1 MSKRK
6 KRVEDERELTRK
18 ELRLRARDRE
28 RNRRLYIGVGIAVGL
43 AVLLVAVGAVLQYV
57 VRPNSPIVTVGQE
70 QIVTRDFWKRL
81 RFEKVQL
88 EGQLAQMQQLEA
100 QFGQGMFGRQISQ
113 LQSTLASPASLALQ
127 VLDRMIDEKVV
138 GQQAATR
145 SITVSEEEID
155 NALREE
161 IANSRGAVTEPQ
173 ATSTGEAAG
182 NATAT
187 AAGWTPTPTPTID
200 VSSTI
205 TATATPFPTP
215 EPLPTRA
222 IISETGFS
230 EGMTQLTENLKS
242 AGDLSLAEYRELIK
256 ARLLAE
262 KMQEVIATEMV
273 TTTEEQVHARHIL
286 INIQEPVPTPTTT
299 LTTTTTLPL
308 TSSTPLTNLLS
319 LTTTSELT
327 TTTALSETAGIT
339 STADLTGTPALAPTV
354 VHDKNAPLTDEQA
367 RTLAEELRQRLLN
380 GEDFAKLSAEYSDD
394 PGSGSNGGDLGWF
407 GKGRMV
413 KPFEDAA
420 FSLPLN
426 QVSEPIKSD
435 FGYHLIEVLEKDTAR
450 QKDQGQLE
458 QERSQAY
465 QTWLQEQKTATQ
477 IDRPDDIN
485 ALLPSDFR

>member
-6 KRVEDERELTRK
+6 KRVEDEREVTRK

-28 RNRRLYIGVGIAVGL
+28 RNRRLYIGVGITVGL
-43 AVLLVAVGAVLQYV
+43 ALLLVVVGAVIQYV
-57 VRPNSPIVTVGQE
+57 VRPTSAVVTVGQE

-88 EGQLAQMQQLEA
+88 EGQLAQMKQLEA
-100 QFGQGMFGRQISQ
+100 QFGQGMFSRQIAQ
-113 LQSTLASPASLALQ
+113 LESTLSSPTSLALQ

-138 GQQAATR
+138 SQQSASR

-155 NALREE
+155 KALREE

-173 ATSTGEAAG
+173 ATSTSEAAVD
-182 NATAT
+182 ATAT
-187 AAGWTPTPTPTID
+187 AVGWTPTPTPTVD
-200 VSSTI
+200 VSSAI

-230 EGMTQLTENLKS
+230 EGMTQLTENLKR
-242 AGDLSLAEYRELIK
+242 AGDLSLAEYRGLIK

-262 KMQEVIATEMV
+262 KMQEVIASEVV
-273 TTTEEQVHARHIL
+273 TATEEQVHARHIL

-299 LTTTTTLPL
+299 LTTTATTPL
-308 TSSTPLTNLLS
+308 TISTPLTSLLS

-327 TTTALSETAGIT
+327 TSAALSKTVGIT
-339 STADLTGTPALAPTV
+339 STPTLTNPIV
-354 VHDKNAPLTDEQA
+354 YDKNAPLTDEQA
-367 RTLAEELRQRLLN
+367 KALAEELRQRLLK
-380 GEDFAKLSAEYSDD
+380 GEDFAKLAAEYSDD
-394 PGSGSNGGDLGWF
+394 PGSGPNGGDLGWF

-435 FGYHLIEVLEKDTAR
+435 FGYHLIEVLEKDMTR
-450 QKDQGQLE
+450 QKDEGQLE

-465 QTWLQEQKTATQ
+465 QSWLQEQKTATP